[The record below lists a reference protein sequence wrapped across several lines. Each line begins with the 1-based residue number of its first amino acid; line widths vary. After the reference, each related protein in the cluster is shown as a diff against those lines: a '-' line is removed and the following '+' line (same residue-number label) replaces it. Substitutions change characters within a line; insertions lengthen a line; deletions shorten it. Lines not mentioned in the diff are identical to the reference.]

1 MSWQLN
7 PSNSINITGLIVI
20 GLAFLGAFVSRKNK
34 MCRLSFMWLLYSFV
48 ILCVIGWGTAENG
61 LVLYSLY
68 FSWAAFILIF
78 SLALK
83 AEDLSGVR
91 LVVPAFVVSA
101 ASLMLYANLPA
112 MSELVG
118 FAVKYYPYSW

>member
-1 MSWQLN
+1 
-7 PSNSINITGLIVI
+7 
-20 GLAFLGAFVSRKNK
+20 
-34 MCRLSFMWLLYSFV
+34 MWLLYSFI
-48 ILCVIGWGTAENG
+48 ILCVFGWGTAENG
-61 LVLYSLY
+61 LILYSLY

-112 MSELVG
+112 MYELVG